1 MKKTE
6 YNVLDHAL
14 VPKHIVM
21 SEDEVEELLK
31 RFAITKDDLPLI
43 KISDAV
49 IEEIEAKVG
58 DVIKIMRKK
67 SPAGDAISYRLV
79 VK

>member
-1 MKKTE
+1 
-6 YNVLDHAL
+6 
-14 VPKHIVM
+14 
-21 SEDEVEELLK
+21 
-31 RFAITKDDLPLI
+31 LI

-58 DVIKIMRKK
+58 DVIKIIRKK